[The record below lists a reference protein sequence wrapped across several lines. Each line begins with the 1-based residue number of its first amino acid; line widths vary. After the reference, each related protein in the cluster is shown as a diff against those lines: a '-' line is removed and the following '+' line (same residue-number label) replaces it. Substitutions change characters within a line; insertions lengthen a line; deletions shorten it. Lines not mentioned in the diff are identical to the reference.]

1 MQGIE
6 FDRRRQSDSRGRF
19 FGGRGF
25 VQVLVG
31 ALAIAAIVLA
41 FSSNSVEA
49 PTEVKEGG
57 AAGQPTSV
65 PAAVVPLATATP
77 TAVPTSAAPQKDQAT
92 AKPQVATRERV
103 HEVVSGDTLAK
114 ISIQYYGDEKQFQK
128 IFEANKDVL
137 ETPDSL
143 QVGQKLK
150 IPE

>member
-1 MQGIE
+1 MQGIG
-6 FDRRRQSDSRGRF
+6 FDRRRSGSPGRL

-49 PTEVKEGG
+49 PTELKNG
-57 AAGQPTSV
+57 AAAKPTGV
-65 PAAVVPLATATP
+65 PAAVVPLATAT
-77 TAVPTSAAPQKDQAT
+77 TTSAPTSAPQQA
-92 AKPQVATRERV
+92 QVATKEQSGTGERV

-114 ISIQYYGDEKQFQK
+114 IAIQYYGDEREFQK
-128 IFEANKDVL
+128 IFEANRDIL

-150 IPE
+150 IPD

>member
-25 VQVLVG
+25 AQVLIG

-49 PTEVKEGG
+49 PSDLKDSG
-57 AAGQPTSV
+57 AVAKPTGV
-65 PAAVVPLATATP
+65 PAAVVPLVTATP
-77 TAVPTSAAPQKDQAT
+77 TAAPTTPPQKDQPTAAAQAAT
-92 AKPQVATRERV
+92 KERV

-114 ISIQYYGDEKQFQK
+114 IAIQYYGDETQFQK
-128 IFEANKDVL
+128 IFEANRDVL
-137 ETPDSL
+137 STPDSL

-150 IPE
+150 IPN